1 MINIGETLLLELT
14 YSEKTEKYKCKL
26 AEREGNNLYID
37 YPINQETNK
46 TAFLLDG
53 TQLKATFL
61 AEDGTVYLFESEV
74 KGRVKL
80 KIPMMILSY
89 PGDEHLVKIQRR
101 QFVRVETPVDV
112 AIHPESNEFI
122 PFVSVTDDISAGGAA
137 IIAQTSSSLKANMQI
152 HTYFVLAMQNG
163 DNYYLRLKSK
173 VIRVSELQNGK
184 TLISV
189 QFMETSPQDR
199 QLLLRFCFDRQLA
212 MKKKG
217 LEI

>member
-1 MINIGETLLLELT
+1 MINIGETMLLELT
-14 YSEKTEKYKCKL
+14 YSEKSEKYKCKL
-26 AEREGNNLYID
+26 VEREGNNLYID
-37 YPINQETNK
+37 YPIKQETNK
-46 TAFLLDG
+46 TAFLIDG

-74 KGRVKL
+74 MGRVKL
-80 KIPMMILSY
+80 KIPMMVLSY

-112 AIHPESNEFI
+112 AIHPESNEFT
-122 PFVSVTDDISAGGAA
+122 PFVSITDDISAGGAA
-137 IIAQTSSSLKANMQI
+137 IIAQTSSSLKASMQI
-152 HTYFVLAMQNG
+152 QTYFVLAMQNG

-173 VIRVSELQNGK
+173 VIRVSEPQNGK
-184 TLISV
+184 SLISV
-189 QFMETSPQDR
+189 QFLEVSPQDR

-217 LEI
+217 LVI

>member
-1 MINIGETLLLELT
+1 MINIGEALMLELT
-14 YSEKTEKYKCKL
+14 YSEKPENYKCKL

-46 TAFLLDG
+46 TAFLVDG

-61 AEDGTVYLFESEV
+61 ADDGTVYLFESEV
-74 KGRVKL
+74 LGRVKQ

-112 AIHPESNEFI
+112 AIHAENNEFT

-137 IIAQTSSSLKANMQI
+137 IIAKMDNSLKANMQI
-152 HTYFVLAMQNG
+152 LTYFVLAMQNG
-163 DNYYLRLKSK
+163 ANYYLKLKSK
-173 VIRVSELQNGK
+173 IIRVSESRNGIS
-184 TLISV
+184 LISV
-189 QFMETSPQDR
+189 QFIDTTPQDR

-217 LEI
+217 LEK

>member
-1 MINIGETLLLELT
+1 MLLELT
-14 YSEKTEKYKCKL
+14 YSEKSEKYKCKL
-26 AEREGNNLYID
+26 VEREGNNLYID
-37 YPINQETNK
+37 YPIVQETNK

-74 KGRVKL
+74 MGRVKL
-80 KIPMMILSY
+80 KIPMIVLSY

-101 QFVRVETPVDV
+101 QFVRIETPIDV
-112 AIHPESNEFI
+112 AIHPESNEFS

-137 IIAQTSSSLKANMQI
+137 IIAQTSSSLIANMQI
-152 HTYFVLAMQNG
+152 LTYFVLAMQNG
-163 DNYYLRLKSK
+163 DNYYLQLKSK
-173 VIRVSELQNGK
+173 VIRVSEPQNGK
-184 TLISV
+184 SLISV
-189 QFMETSPQDR
+189 QFLEVSPQDR

>member
-1 MINIGETLLLELT
+1 MLLELT
-14 YSEKTEKYKCKL
+14 YSEKSEKYKCKL
-26 AEREGNNLYID
+26 VEREGNNLYID
-37 YPINQETNK
+37 YPIKQETNK

-74 KGRVKL
+74 MGRVKL
-80 KIPMMILSY
+80 KIPMMVLSY

-112 AIHPESNEFI
+112 AIHPESNEFT
-122 PFVSVTDDISAGGAA
+122 PFVSITDDISAGGAA
-137 IIAQTSSSLKANMQI
+137 IIAQTSSSLKASMQI
-152 HTYFVLAMQNG
+152 QTYLVLAMQNG

-173 VIRVSELQNGK
+173 VIRVSEPQNGK
-184 TLISV
+184 SFISV
-189 QFMETSPQDR
+189 QFLEVSPRDR

>member
-1 MINIGETLLLELT
+1 MLLELT

-37 YPINQETNK
+37 YPIVQETNK

-112 AIHPESNEFI
+112 AIHPESNDFI

-137 IIAQTSSSLKANMQI
+137 IIAQMSSSLKANMQI

-163 DNYYLRLKSK
+163 DNYYLRLRSK

-184 TLISV
+184 SLISV

>member
-1 MINIGETLLLELT
+1 MINIGEALMLELT
-14 YSEKTEKYKCKL
+14 YSEKPEKYKCKL

-46 TAFLLDG
+46 TAFLVDG

-61 AEDGTVYLFESEV
+61 ADDGTVYLFESEV
-74 KGRVKL
+74 LGRVKQN
-80 KIPMMILSY
+80 IPMMILSY

-112 AIHPESNEFI
+112 AIHAENNEFS

-137 IIAQTSSSLKANMQI
+137 IIAKMDNSLKANMQI
-152 HTYFVLAMQNG
+152 LTYFVLAMQNG
-163 DNYYLRLKSK
+163 VNYYLKLKSK
-173 VIRVSELQNGK
+173 VIRVSEPRNGISH
-184 TLISV
+184 ISV
-189 QFMETSPQDR
+189 QFIDITPLDR

-217 LEI
+217 LER

>member
-1 MINIGETLLLELT
+1 MLLELT
-14 YSEKTEKYKCKL
+14 YSEKSEKYKCKL
-26 AEREGNNLYID
+26 VEREGNNLYID

-80 KIPMMILSY
+80 KIPMVVLSY
-89 PGDEHLVKIQRR
+89 PGDGHLVKIQRR

-173 VIRVSELQNGK
+173 VIRVSEPQNGK
-184 TLISV
+184 SLISV

>member
-14 YSEKTEKYKCKL
+14 YSEKYEKYKCKL
-26 AEREGNNLYID
+26 VEREGNYLYID
-37 YPINQETNK
+37 YPIVQETNK

-74 KGRVKL
+74 MGRVKL
-80 KIPMMILSY
+80 KIPMIVLSY

-112 AIHPESNEFI
+112 AVHPVNNEFS

-137 IIAQTSSSLKANMQI
+137 IIAQTSSSLIANMQI
-152 HTYFVLAMQNG
+152 LTYFVLAMQNG

-173 VIRVSELQNGK
+173 VIRVSEPQNGK
-184 TLISV
+184 SLISV
-189 QFMETSPQDR
+189 QFLEVSPQDR

>member
-1 MINIGETLLLELT
+1 MLELT
-14 YSEKTEKYKCKL
+14 YSEKPEKYKCKL
-26 AEREGNNLYID
+26 AERKGNNLYID
-37 YPINQETNK
+37 YPINQESNK
-46 TAFLLDG
+46 TAFLVDG
-53 TQLKATFL
+53 TQLKAIFL

-74 KGRVKL
+74 LGRVKQ

-112 AIHPESNEFI
+112 AIHPENNEFTS
-122 PFVSVTDDISAGGAA
+122 FVSVTDDISAGGAA
-137 IIAQTSSSLKANMQI
+137 IIAKMDCSLKAGMHI
-152 HTYFVLAMQNG
+152 FTYFVLAMQNG
-163 DNYYLRLKSK
+163 VNYYLKLKSN
-173 VIRVSELQNGK
+173 VIRVSEPRNGK
-184 TLISV
+184 SLISV
-189 QFMETSPQDR
+189 QFMEVSPQDR

>member
-14 YSEKTEKYKCKL
+14 YSEKSEKYKCKL

-46 TAFLLDG
+46 AAFLLDG

-74 KGRVKL
+74 MGRVKL
-80 KIPMMILSY
+80 KIPMMVLSY

-137 IIAQTSSSLKANMQI
+137 IIAQSRSSLKANMQI

-173 VIRVSELQNGK
+173 VIRVSEPKNGK
-184 TLISV
+184 SLISV
-189 QFMETSPQDR
+189 QFMDVSPQDR

>member
-1 MINIGETLLLELT
+1 MLLELT
-14 YSEKTEKYKCKL
+14 YSEKSEKYKCKL
-26 AEREGNNLYID
+26 VEREGNNLYID
-37 YPINQETNK
+37 YPIVQETNK

-74 KGRVKL
+74 MGRVKL
-80 KIPMMILSY
+80 KIPMIVLSY

-112 AIHPESNEFI
+112 AIHPESNEFS

-137 IIAQTSSSLKANMQI
+137 IIAQTSSSLIANMQI
-152 HTYFVLAMQNG
+152 LTYFVLAMQNG

-173 VIRVSELQNGK
+173 VIRVSEPQNGK
-184 TLISV
+184 SLISV
-189 QFMETSPQDR
+189 QFLEVSPQDR

>member
-1 MINIGETLLLELT
+1 MLLELT

>member
-1 MINIGETLLLELT
+1 MINIGEPLLLELT
-14 YSEKTEKYKCKL
+14 YSEKSEKYKCKL
-26 AEREGNNLYID
+26 VEREGNNLYID

-80 KIPMMILSY
+80 KIPMVVLSY
-89 PGDEHLVKIQRR
+89 PGDGHLVKIQRR

-173 VIRVSELQNGK
+173 VIRVSEPQNGK
-184 TLISV
+184 SLISV

>member
-1 MINIGETLLLELT
+1 MLLELT
-14 YSEKTEKYKCKL
+14 YSEKSEKYKCKL
-26 AEREGNNLYID
+26 VEREGNNLYID
-37 YPINQETNK
+37 YPIVQETNK

-74 KGRVKL
+74 MGRVKL
-80 KIPMMILSY
+80 KIPMIVLSY

-101 QFVRVETPVDV
+101 QFVRVETAVDV
-112 AIHPESNEFI
+112 AIHPESNEFS

-137 IIAQTSSSLKANMQI
+137 IIAQTSSSLIANMQI
-152 HTYFVLAMQNG
+152 LTYFVLAMQNG
-163 DNYYLRLKSK
+163 DNYYLRLRSK
-173 VIRVSELQNGK
+173 VIRVSEPQNGK
-184 TLISV
+184 SLISV
-189 QFMETSPQDR
+189 QFLEVSPQDR

>member
-1 MINIGETLLLELT
+1 MINIGETMLLELT
-14 YSEKTEKYKCKL
+14 YSEKSEKYKCKL
-26 AEREGNNLYID
+26 VEREGNNLYID
-37 YPINQETNK
+37 YPIKQETNK

-74 KGRVKL
+74 MGRVKL
-80 KIPMMILSY
+80 KIPMMVLSY

-112 AIHPESNEFI
+112 AIHPESNEFT
-122 PFVSVTDDISAGGAA
+122 PFVSITDDISAGGAA
-137 IIAQTSSSLKANMQI
+137 IIAQTSSSLKASMQI
-152 HTYFVLAMQNG
+152 QTYLVLAMQNG

-173 VIRVSELQNGK
+173 VIRVSEPQNGK
-184 TLISV
+184 SFISV
-189 QFMETSPQDR
+189 QFLEVSPRDR

>member
-1 MINIGETLLLELT
+1 MLLELT
-14 YSEKTEKYKCKL
+14 YSEKSEKYKCKL
-26 AEREGNNLYID
+26 VEREGNNLYID
-37 YPINQETNK
+37 YPIVQETNK

-74 KGRVKL
+74 MGRVKL
-80 KIPMMILSY
+80 KIPMIVLSY

-112 AIHPESNEFI
+112 AIHPESNEFS

-137 IIAQTSSSLKANMQI
+137 IIAQTSSSLIANMQI
-152 HTYFVLAMQNG
+152 LTYFVLAMQNG
-163 DNYYLRLKSK
+163 DNYYLQLKSK
-173 VIRVSELQNGK
+173 VIRVSEPQNGK
-184 TLISV
+184 SLISV
-189 QFMETSPQDR
+189 QFLEVSPQDR

>member
-1 MINIGETLLLELT
+1 VKNIGETLLLELT
-14 YSEKTEKYKCKL
+14 YSEKSEKYKCKL
-26 AEREGNNLYID
+26 VEREGNNLYID
-37 YPINQETNK
+37 YPIVQETNK

-53 TQLKATFL
+53 TQLKATFM

-74 KGRVKL
+74 MGRVKL
-80 KIPMMILSY
+80 KIPMIVLSY

-101 QFVRVETPVDV
+101 QFVRVETPIDV
-112 AIHPESNEFI
+112 AIHPESNEFS

-137 IIAQTSSSLKANMQI
+137 IIGQTGSSLIANMQI
-152 HTYFVLAMQNG
+152 LTYFALAMQNG

-173 VIRVSELQNGK
+173 VIRVSEPQNGRS
-184 TLISV
+184 LISV
-189 QFMETSPQDR
+189 QFLEVSPQDR